1 MSAMKINESQE
12 IVELLQHN
20 YYKAE
25 IGFIYSFSFCIALYS
40 IRKKL

>member
-12 IVELLQHN
+12 IVELQHN

-25 IGFIYSFSFCIALYS
+25 IGFIYSFSFYIALYS